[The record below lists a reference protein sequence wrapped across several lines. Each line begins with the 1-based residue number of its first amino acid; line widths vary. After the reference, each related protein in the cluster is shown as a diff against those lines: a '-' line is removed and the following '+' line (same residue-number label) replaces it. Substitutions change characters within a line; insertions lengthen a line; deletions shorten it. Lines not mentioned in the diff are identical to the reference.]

1 MRPSRGMGAMKASK
15 MPKGTMIRRKDNPDE
30 VMMYAKGG
38 KAKNFIAGAIKKP
51 GALRSALGA
60 KKGQPIP
67 AKKLAAAAKK
77 PGKMGQ
83 RARFAQLL
91 KGFKKGK

>member
-15 MPKGTMIRRKDNPDE
+15 MPKAKTIRRKDNPDE
-30 VMMYAKGG
+30 VTMYAKGG
-38 KAKNFIAGAIKKP
+38 SAKFIQKAIKKP
-51 GALRSALGA
+51 GALREQLGA
-60 KKGQPIP
+60 KEGQKIP
-67 AKKLAAAAKK
+67 AKKLAAAAKA
-77 PGKMGQ
+77 PGKLGQ

>member
-15 MPKGTMIRRKDNPDE
+15 MPKAKTIRRKDNPDD
-30 VMMYAKGG
+30 VTMYAKGG
-38 KAKNFIAGAIKKP
+38 KTKWIQGAIKKP
-51 GALRSALGA
+51 GALHQALGVPEG
-60 KKGQPIP
+60 KKIP

-83 RARFAQLL
+83 RARFAQTLA
-91 KGFKKGK
+91 KMKKK